1 MRSLLFQA
9 FVPARSMTGTSRNT
23 YFTGLPSGC
32 LAFIG
37 WLVCFPRPP
46 MAPLLTLMAPRDGS
60 KAGLVQAHTVFEPS
74 GGGDTFSLARLQV
87 QGPE

>member
-1 MRSLLFQA
+1 
-9 FVPARSMTGTSRNT
+9 
-23 YFTGLPSGC
+23 
-32 LAFIG
+32 
-37 WLVCFPRPP
+37 

-60 KAGLVQAHTVFEPS
+60 KVGLVQVHMVFEPS

>member
-1 MRSLLFQA
+1 
-9 FVPARSMTGTSRNT
+9 
-23 YFTGLPSGC
+23 
-32 LAFIG
+32 
-37 WLVCFPRPP
+37 

-60 KAGLVQAHTVFEPS
+60 KAGLVQVHTVFEPS